1 DGLRVA
7 ASLAWRVLVV
17 AAAIVAL
24 ALALASLRLVLLP
37 TVIALLIATVLDGP
51 AGRLRAHGVPSGL
64 SALIVLLAGAATL
77 VALVALAAAFVV
89 VDVGQFGDLRQS
101 VNQGVDRIATTAADS
116 PLGVSESEV
125 QSLVD
130 RGRQELQDRATH
142 LAGGALTGALVLVE
156 VATGFALTIVL
167 LFFFLSDGRGMWEWV
182 VRLFPDEH
190 QSRVRAVGIRSWGVL
205 SGYVRGTA
213 AVALADAIL
222 IGAALLVLGIPLALP
237 LSVFIFVGAF
247 VPIVGAFVT
256 GFAAVMVALASDG
269 VLSAGAVLLAIVIVQ
284 QLEGHVLQPLLV
296 GRSVSLHP
304 AAVILA
310 VTAGGTIW
318 GIAGAFVAVPL
329 AAVVATGVSA
339 FGHPE
344 DVDGSERSVAAD

>member
-1 DGLRVA
+1 MDERLAVPDGLRVA

-89 VDVGQFGDLRQS
+89 VDVGQFGDLRES
-101 VNQGVDRIATTAADS
+101 VNEGVDRIATTAADS

-142 LAGGALTGALVLVE
+142 L
-156 VATGFALTIVL
+156 
-167 LFFFLSDGRGMWEWV
+167 
-182 VRLFPDEH
+182 
-190 QSRVRAVGIRSWGVL
+190 
-205 SGYVRGTA
+205 
-213 AVALADAIL
+213 
-222 IGAALLVLGIPLALP
+222 
-237 LSVFIFVGAF
+237 
-247 VPIVGAFVT
+247 
-256 GFAAVMVALASDG
+256 
-269 VLSAGAVLLAIVIVQ
+269 
-284 QLEGHVLQPLLV
+284 
-296 GRSVSLHP
+296 
-304 AAVILA
+304 
-310 VTAGGTIW
+310 
-318 GIAGAFVAVPL
+318 
-329 AAVVATGVSA
+329 
-339 FGHPE
+339 
-344 DVDGSERSVAAD
+344 